1 MRVNRL
7 ISGAL
12 IASLCAMAIGCGTEA
27 TKPEKPK
34 EEQASVQPAE
44 DSDPVAL
51 HEPKVEQ
58 YLNKVT
64 EIDLFQLSK
73 DEQTLYDQLKKKFD
87 YPLLKGVDPITQ
99 TKLLIHAQGMGDHGL
114 EYDLYLPTASK
125 DEVLFKVDKDQMIS
139 APATREAYVK
149 KKADPKVM
157 EKAKTLSKAKMRAVY
172 HKDSIPPIIQIV
184 YEAPG
189 QDKGN
194 YLAFR
199 EYEGIWRMEF
209 DLNTGFSNDVDDEDG
224 VQN

>member
-12 IASLCAMAIGCGTEA
+12 VASLFVAVIGCGKEA
-27 TKPEKPK
+27 AKPEKPK
-34 EEQASVQPAE
+34 EEAAVQQPE

-51 HEPKVEQ
+51 HEPKVEKF
-58 YLNKVT
+58 LNKVT
-64 EIDLFQLSK
+64 EVDLFQLSK
-73 DEQTLYDQLKKKFD
+73 EEQTLYDQLKQKFD
-87 YPLLKGVDPITQ
+87 YAQLKGVDPITQ

-114 EYDLYLPTASK
+114 EYDLYLPTAAK
-125 DEVLFKVDKDQMIS
+125 DEVLFKADKDKMIS

-157 EKAKTLSKAKMRAVY
+157 EKAKSLSKAKMRAVY
-172 HKDSIPPIIQIV
+172 HRDSLPPIIQVV
-184 YEAPG
+184 YEVAG
-189 QDKGN
+189 QDKGD

-209 DLNTGFSNDVDDEDG
+209 DQNTGFSNDADDEDG
-224 VQN
+224 IQN